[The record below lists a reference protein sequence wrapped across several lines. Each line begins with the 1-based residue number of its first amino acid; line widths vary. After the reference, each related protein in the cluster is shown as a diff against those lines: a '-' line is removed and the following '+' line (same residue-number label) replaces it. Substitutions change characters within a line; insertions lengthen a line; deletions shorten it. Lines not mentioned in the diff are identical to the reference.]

1 MRYPK
6 YFVATQDFTLNEPRP
21 PRVRDGLVVELL
33 WRYVDVDKGD
43 LVEYCGEV
51 FTIYRQCKIVGQRM
65 VTALAVRSF
74 LRCGW
79 IKAR

>member
-43 LVEYCGEV
+43 LVKYCGGVHDLPAVQDRRPADGDRPGGAV
-51 FTIYRQCKIVGQRM
+51 FPAMWVD
-65 VTALAVRSF
+65 
-74 LRCGW
+74 
-79 IKAR
+79 